1 MYFNQ
6 HIDETTV
13 RITRSKK
20 GIPCM
25 NECGGGNSNT
35 GDAQII
41 TDGGGYPKRAIHIF
55 TRGVLACADHAVIP
69 VREGDHIVTVNRH
82 HDQVAIKV
90 DRIVSIQEDTAE
102 VEPETAP
109 IAFGAIVAA
118 VEKSRDYH
126 CREPY
131 YISNLGGKE
140 DE

>member
-1 MYFNQ
+1 MYSNQ
-6 HIDETTV
+6 YIDHNTV
-13 RITRSKK
+13 MITRSKS

-41 TDGGGYPKRAIHIF
+41 TNAGGYPKRAIHIF
-55 TRGVLACADHAVIP
+55 TCGELACANHAVIL
-69 VREGDHIVTVNRH
+69 VRENDHIITVKRH

-102 VEPETAP
+102 VEPETRP
-109 IAFGAIVAA
+109 IAFDAIIAA

-126 CREPY
+126 CGRPY
-131 YISNLGGKE
+131 YILN
-140 DE
+140 D